1 MTVAD
6 PLVDPAVVE
15 DPHPYFAHL
24 REQDPVHYLEG
35 ADTFLVSRLALIQQV
50 IADTTTYSSR
60 SNEFLSVGT
69 DGMASLRCVLDGDV
83 GTDLPGILATADPPD
98 HTRQRR
104 VLGRVLSA
112 GSIARREPEM
122 RALVD
127 DALRRHFEGGHI
139 EWMADVAEPLPAVL
153 VARLLGLPDETAP
166 LLKEVGY
173 ASIEQIGGFVSEAR
187 AAELRAAMSDLGPVG
202 EAYGRARNGDGPGPD
217 TVIGACAEA
226 VAAGE
231 LSDLEAF
238 GILILLVSAGTE
250 STTSLLG
257 SGARLMAED
266 VLLQDRLRKDP
277 ALIPA
282 FVEEACRIEPPFRG
296 HYRVVTRDTLLGGVA
311 LPAGSHVVLVWPA
324 ANRDPDA
331 FENPD
336 GIELD
341 RESPRRHVGFG
352 WGIHLCVGAP
362 LARLEARVA
371 FERLLMSTAR
381 FQIGPRV
388 EQLTHHRSLMIRRL
402 TELPLVLEAVTPT
415 TEASGVVRQ
424 R

>member
-6 PLVDPAVVE
+6 PLFDPSVVE
-15 DPHPYFAHL
+15 EPHPYFAHL
-24 REQDPVHYLEG
+24 REQDPVHYIEG
-35 ADTFLVSRLALIQQV
+35 TDTFLVSRLALIQQV
-50 IADTTTYSSR
+50 IADTTTYSSH
-60 SNEFLSVGT
+60 SNEFLSVASDGT
-69 DGMASLRCVLDGDV
+69 PSLRGVLDGEV
-83 GTDLPGILATADPPD
+83 GADLPGILATADPPD

-112 GSIARREPEM
+112 GAIARREPEM
-122 RALVD
+122 QALVD
-127 DALRRHFEGGHI
+127 DALRRHIELGQV
-139 EWMADVAEPLPAVL
+139 EWMAAIAEPLPAVV

-166 LLKEVGY
+166 SLKEVGY
-173 ASIEQIGGFVSEAR
+173 ASVEQIGGFVSEGR

-217 TVIGACAEA
+217 TVIGACADA
-226 VAAGE
+226 VAVGE
-231 LSDLEAF
+231 LNDLEAF

-257 SGARLMAED
+257 SGVRLLAQD
-266 VLLQDRLRKDP
+266 AVLQARLRKDP
-277 ALIPA
+277 ALIPT

-296 HYRVVTRDTLLGGVA
+296 HYRVVTRDAVLGGVDI
-311 LPAGSHVVLVWPA
+311 PAGSHVVLVWPA

-331 FENPD
+331 FEDPD
-336 GIELD
+336 SVELD

-371 FERLLMSTAR
+371 LERLLASTSEFEIA
-381 FQIGPRV
+381 PRA
-388 EQLTHHRSLMIRRL
+388 EPLRHHRSLMIRRL
-402 TELPLVLEAVTPT
+402 TELPLVLKATAPSAEGV
-415 TEASGVVRQ
+415 GVVR
-424 R
+424 

>member
-6 PLVDPAVVE
+6 PLFDPSVVE
-15 DPHPYFAHL
+15 EPHPYFAQL

-35 ADTFLVSRLALIQQV
+35 TDTFLVSRLALIQQV
-50 IADTTTYSSR
+50 IADTTTYSSH
-60 SNEFLSVGT
+60 SNEFLSVASDGT
-69 DGMASLRCVLDGDV
+69 PSLRGVLDGEV
-83 GTDLPGILATADPPD
+83 GADLPGILATADPPD

-112 GSIARREPEM
+112 GAIARREPEM
-122 RALVD
+122 QALVD
-127 DALRRHFEGGHI
+127 DALRRHIELGQV
-139 EWMADVAEPLPAVL
+139 EWMAAIAEPLPAVV

-166 LLKEVGY
+166 SLKEVGY
-173 ASIEQIGGFVSEAR
+173 ASVEQIGGFVSEGR

-217 TVIGACAEA
+217 TVIGACADA
-226 VAAGE
+226 VAVGE
-231 LSDLEAF
+231 LNDLEAF

-257 SGARLMAED
+257 SGVRLLAQD
-266 VLLQDRLRKDP
+266 AVLQDRLRKDP
-277 ALIPA
+277 ALIPT

-296 HYRVVTRDTLLGGVA
+296 HYRVVTRDAVLGGVGI
-311 LPAGSHVVLVWPA
+311 PAGSHVVLVWPA

-331 FENPD
+331 FEDPD
-336 GIELD
+336 SVELD

-371 FERLLMSTAR
+371 FERLLASTSEFEIA
-381 FQIGPRV
+381 PRA
-388 EQLTHHRSLMIRRL
+388 EPLRHHRSLMIRRL
-402 TELPLVLEAVTPT
+402 TELPLVLKATAPSAEGV
-415 TEASGVVRQ
+415 GVVR
-424 R
+424 

>member
-1 MTVAD
+1 MPMKVAD
-6 PLVDPAVVE
+6 PLFDPGVVE
-15 DPHPYFAHL
+15 EPHPYFAHL

-35 ADTFLVSRLALIQQV
+35 TDTFLVSRLALIQQV
-50 IADTTTYSSR
+50 IADTTTYSSH
-60 SNEFLSVGT
+60 SNEFLSVASDGT
-69 DGMASLRCVLDGDV
+69 PSLRGVLDGEV
-83 GTDLPGILATADPPD
+83 GADLPGILATADPPD

-112 GSIARREPEM
+112 GAIARREPEM
-122 RALVD
+122 QALVD
-127 DALRRHFEGGHI
+127 DALRRHIELGQV
-139 EWMADVAEPLPAVL
+139 EWMAAIAEPLPAVV

-166 LLKEVGY
+166 SLKEVGY
-173 ASIEQIGGFVSEAR
+173 ASVEQIGGFVSEGR

-217 TVIGACAEA
+217 TVIGACADA
-226 VAAGE
+226 VAVGE
-231 LSDLEAF
+231 LNDLEAF

-257 SGARLMAED
+257 SGVRLLAQD
-266 VLLQDRLRKDP
+266 AVLQDRLRKDP
-277 ALIPA
+277 ALIPT

-296 HYRVVTRDTLLGGVA
+296 HYRVVTRDAVLGGVDI
-311 LPAGSHVVLVWPA
+311 PAGSHVVLVWPA

-331 FENPD
+331 FEDPD
-336 GIELD
+336 SVELD

-371 FERLLMSTAR
+371 FERLLASTSEFEIA
-381 FQIGPRV
+381 PRA
-388 EQLTHHRSLMIRRL
+388 EPLRHHRSLMIRRL
-402 TELPLVLEAVTPT
+402 TELPLVLKATAPSAEGV
-415 TEASGVVRQ
+415 GVVR
-424 R
+424 

>member
-6 PLVDPAVVE
+6 PLFDPSVVE
-15 DPHPYFAHL
+15 EPHPYFAHL

-35 ADTFLVSRLALIQQV
+35 ADTFLVSRLALIQEV

-69 DGMASLRCVLDGDV
+69 DGSASLRGVLDGDV
-83 GTDLPGILATADPPD
+83 GADLPGILATADPPD

-104 VLGRVLSA
+104 VLGRVLSV
-112 GSIARREPEM
+112 GSIAQREPEVQ
-122 RALVD
+122 ALVD
-127 DALRRHFEGGHI
+127 DALRRPIERGHV
-139 EWMADVAEPLPAVL
+139 EWMADVAEPLPAVV

-166 LLKEVGY
+166 SLKEVGF
-173 ASIEQIGGFVSEAR
+173 ASVEQIGGFVSEAR
-187 AAELRAAMSDLGPVG
+187 AAELLAVMSDLGPVG

-217 TVIGACAEA
+217 TVIGACADA
-226 VAAGE
+226 VATGE
-231 LSDLEAF
+231 LNDLEAL

-257 SGARLMAED
+257 SGVRLLAQD
-266 VLLQDRLRKDP
+266 AVLQDRLRKDP
-277 ALIPA
+277 ALIPT

-296 HYRVVTRDTLLGGVA
+296 HYRVVTHDAVLGGVD

-331 FENPD
+331 FQNPD
-336 GIELD
+336 SLD
-341 RESPRRHVGFG
+341 LERESPRRHVGFG

-371 FERLLMSTAR
+371 FERLLASTSR
-381 FQIGPRV
+381 FQIAPRT
-388 EQLTHHRSLMIRRL
+388 EPLSHHRSLMIRRL
-402 TELPLVLEAVTPT
+402 TELPLVVEAKTST
-415 TEASGVVRQ
+415 AR
-424 R
+424 

>member
-6 PLVDPAVVE
+6 PLFDPSVVE
-15 DPHPYFAHL
+15 EPHPYFAHL

-35 ADTFLVSRLALIQQV
+35 TDTFLVSRLALIQQV
-50 IADTTTYSSR
+50 IADTTTYSSH
-60 SNEFLSVGT
+60 SNEFLSVASDGT
-69 DGMASLRCVLDGDV
+69 PSLRGVLDGEV
-83 GTDLPGILATADPPD
+83 GADLPGILATADPPD

-112 GSIARREPEM
+112 GAIARREPEM
-122 RALVD
+122 QALVD
-127 DALRRHFEGGHI
+127 DALRRHIELGQV
-139 EWMADVAEPLPAVL
+139 EWMAAIAEPLPAVV

-166 LLKEVGY
+166 SLKEVGY
-173 ASIEQIGGFVSEAR
+173 ASVEQIGGFVSEGR

-217 TVIGACAEA
+217 TVIGACADA
-226 VAAGE
+226 VAVGE
-231 LSDLEAF
+231 LNDLEVF

-257 SGARLMAED
+257 SGVRLLAQD
-266 VLLQDRLRKDP
+266 AVLQDRLRKDP
-277 ALIPA
+277 ALIPT

-296 HYRVVTRDTLLGGVA
+296 HYRVVTRDAVLGGVDI
-311 LPAGSHVVLVWPA
+311 PAGSHVVLVWPA

-331 FENPD
+331 FEDPD
-336 GIELD
+336 SVELD

-371 FERLLMSTAR
+371 FERLLASTSEFEIA
-381 FQIGPRV
+381 PRA
-388 EQLTHHRSLMIRRL
+388 EPLRHHRSLMIRRL
-402 TELPLVLEAVTPT
+402 TELPLVLKATAPSAEGV
-415 TEASGVVRQ
+415 GVVR
-424 R
+424 

>member
-6 PLVDPAVVE
+6 PLFDPSVVE
-15 DPHPYFAHL
+15 EPHTYFAHL

-35 ADTFLVSRLALIQQV
+35 TDTFLVSRLALIQQV
-50 IADTTTYSSR
+50 IADTTTYSSH
-60 SNEFLSVGT
+60 SNEFLSVASDGT
-69 DGMASLRCVLDGDV
+69 PSLRGVLDGEV
-83 GTDLPGILATADPPD
+83 GADLPGILATADPPD

-112 GSIARREPEM
+112 GAIARREPEM
-122 RALVD
+122 QALVD
-127 DALRRHFEGGHI
+127 DALRRHIEQGQV
-139 EWMADVAEPLPAVL
+139 EWMAAIAEPLPAVV

-166 LLKEVGY
+166 SLKEVGY
-173 ASIEQIGGFVSEAR
+173 ASVEQIGGFVSEGR

-202 EAYGRARNGDGPGPD
+202 ESYGRARNGDGPGPD
-217 TVIGACAEA
+217 TVIGACADA
-226 VAAGE
+226 VAVGE
-231 LSDLEAF
+231 LNDLEAF

-257 SGARLMAED
+257 SGVRLLAQD
-266 VLLQDRLRKDP
+266 AVLQARLRKDP
-277 ALIPA
+277 ALIPT

-296 HYRVVTRDTLLGGVA
+296 HYRVVTRDAVLGGVDI
-311 LPAGSHVVLVWPA
+311 PAGSHVVLVWPA

-331 FENPD
+331 FEDPD
-336 GIELD
+336 RVELD

-371 FERLLMSTAR
+371 FERLLASTSEFEIA
-381 FQIGPRV
+381 PRA
-388 EQLTHHRSLMIRRL
+388 EPLRHHRSLMIRRL
-402 TELPLVLEAVTPT
+402 TELPLVLKATAPSAEGV
-415 TEASGVVRQ
+415 GVVR
-424 R
+424 